1 MLSIFIIMKLYCA
14 LKTFGFTI
22 HCKYIFLTILLDL
35 QLSSPAEDREL
46 LYDKPIPIM

>member
-1 MLSIFIIMKLYCA
+1 MLSIFIIICA

-22 HCKYIFLTILLDL
+22 HYKYIFLTILLDL